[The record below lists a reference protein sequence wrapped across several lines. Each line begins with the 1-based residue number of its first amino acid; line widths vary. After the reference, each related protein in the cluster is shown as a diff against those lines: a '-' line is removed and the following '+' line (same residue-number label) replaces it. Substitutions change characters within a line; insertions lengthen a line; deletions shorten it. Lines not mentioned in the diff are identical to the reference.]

1 MLQADL
7 LLFILGQISMKNP
20 NNPQEV
26 SLLIL
31 GHIHQMGVDFADHRT
46 ACIGFCLFIR
56 EQSRDSHVH
65 SRSDLGH
72 SINSGVLQCPFDLSQ
87 MGRTDAGLE
96 CQFFLAHMSFVSQ
109 FPDAQSERSSNITQ
123 YPHLAFILEG
133 IPKSSKS
140 L

>member
-7 LLFILGQISMKNP
+7 LLFILGQISMEDP
-20 NNPQEV
+20 NDPQEV
-26 SLLIL
+26 PLLIL
-31 GHIHQMGVDFADHRT
+31 GHIHQMSIDFANYRT

-56 EQSRDSHVH
+56 EQSRDRHPH
-65 SRSDLGH
+65 SRSNLCYR
-72 SINSGVLQCPFDLSQ
+72 INRGVLQCPFDLSQ

>member
-7 LLFILGQISMKNP
+7 LLFILGQISMEDP
-20 NNPQEV
+20 NDPQEV
-26 SLLIL
+26 PLLIL
-31 GHIHQMGVDFADHRT
+31 SHIHQMSIDFANYRT

-56 EQSRDSHVH
+56 EQSRDRHPH

-72 SINSGVLQCPFDLSQ
+72 SINCGILQRPFDLPQ
-87 MGRTDAGLE
+87 VGRTDAGLE

-109 FPDAQSERSSNITQ
+109 FPDTQSERSSNITQ
-123 YPHLAFILEG
+123 YPHLSLILEG
-133 IPKSSKS
+133 IRKSRKS